1 MSDFMDKATEVVD
14 QHDKQVDEGLQKAGE
29 QIDSRTGDR
38 FSGQVKEGVDQAQEH
53 TGQGDQ
59 VQ

>member
-1 MSDFMDKATEVVD
+1 MSDFMDKATEAVD

-29 QIDSRTGDR
+29 QVDSRTGDR
-38 FSGQVKEGVDQAQEH
+38 FSDQVRQGVDQAQEH

-59 VQ
+59 IP

>member
-1 MSDFMDKATEVVD
+1 MSNFMDKATEAVD

-29 QIDSRTGDR
+29 QLDSRTGDKY
-38 FSGQVKEGVDQAQEH
+38 SQQIKEGVDQAQEH

-59 VQ
+59 GQ